1 MSATTAHGSG
11 ADAPGPQRTLPEA
24 MPAVQGR
31 ALHKT
36 YGEGERVVRALDNV
50 SVAFP
55 RGSFTAIMGP
65 SGSGKS
71 TLMHCLAGLDS
82 VDSGDVIIGDA
93 MITGRP
99 DKYVTEVRRDHV
111 GFIFQ
116 SFNLLPTLTA
126 EQNIALPLE
135 LAGRRV
141 DEQRLA
147 EIAGALNIADRLSHL
162 PGQLSGGQQQR
173 VAVARALISQPDVL
187 FADEPTGALD
197 SRTGQQ
203 LLTILRNAAREG
215 GQTIAMVTHDPIA
228 ASYADH
234 VLLLSDGRI
243 AGQIPNPTVD
253 SVVDAMRGLGV

>member
-1 MSATTAHGSG
+1 MTTSTSQH
-11 ADAPGPQRTLPEA
+11 APRPQQAA

-31 ALHKT
+31 GLAKI
-36 YGEGERVVRALDNV
+36 YGEGERQVRALDNV

-71 TLMHCLAGLDS
+71 TLMHCLAGLDT
-82 VDSGDVIIGDA
+82 VTAGEVMIGDKT
-93 MITGRP
+93 ITGKADRF
-99 DKYVTEVRRDHV
+99 VTEVRRDHV

-135 LAGRRV
+135 LAGKNV
-141 DEQRLA
+141 DGQRLT
-147 EIAGALNIADRLSHL
+147 EIASSLGIADRLTHL

-197 SRTGQQ
+197 SQSGQQ
-203 LLTILRNAAREG
+203 LLNILRTASRET
-215 GQTIAMVTHDPIA
+215 GQTIVMVTHDPIA
-228 ASYADH
+228 ASYADA
-234 VLLLSDGRI
+234 VLLLKDGRI
-243 AGQIPNPTVD
+243 AGHIGNPTTDTVI
-253 SVVDAMRGLGV
+253 DAMRGLGA